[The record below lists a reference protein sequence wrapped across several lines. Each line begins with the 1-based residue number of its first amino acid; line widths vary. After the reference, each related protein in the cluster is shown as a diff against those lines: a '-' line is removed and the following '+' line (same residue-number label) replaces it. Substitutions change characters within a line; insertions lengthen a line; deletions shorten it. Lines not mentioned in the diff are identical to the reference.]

1 MHFLFIQVCFIFWGG
16 GGWLFTGFSRVV
28 IFHFFVFFVNINF
41 NYFFLNFIAKL
52 NLCFKEASSRNRLKN
67 DMLCGSSMST
77 QI

>member
-1 MHFLFIQVCFIFWGG
+1 MHFLFIQVCFFGG
-16 GGWLFTGFSRVV
+16 GGGCSRVV
-28 IFHFFVFFVNINF
+28 IYHYFVCIENINL
-41 NYFFLNFIAKL
+41 NYSFSNFIAKL